1 MKGNY
6 MKLINRFFLLFLLTL
21 TFISAEEK
29 KKALIELNTG
39 TD

>member
-1 MKGNY
+1 MIKFA
-6 MKLINRFFLLFLLTL
+6 NRFFLLFLITLTL
-21 TFISAEEK
+21 LSAEEK